1 MEWLDRADEGM
12 PPDRLAQAAAC
23 PENQAIV
30 DGLLRTAEGGVRVLG
45 GVRVF
50 AGGLRART
58 KCGLVCGA
66 DAGRGRGPQRYK
78 RATRA
83 AAAP

>member
-1 MEWLDRADEGM
+1 MEWLEGADEGM
-12 PPDRLAQAAAC
+12 PPERLAQAAAC

-50 AGGLRART
+50 AGGRAPRPH
-58 KCGLVCGA
+58 KVW
-66 DAGRGRGPQRYK
+66 AGVRR
-78 RATRA
+78 
-83 AAAP
+83 